1 MRQKY
6 LIPDSKIKKVLDTLI
21 LKSVTTIPWD
31 VKLCIKNIL
40 KEETSGSM
48 AQKSIKATFENL
60 LLCEKESL
68 LACPDTGYPLFY
80 FRIGNNILPEKAFT
94 SLYDRCCCAVRQA
107 TKNNRLRKTMVH
119 PITRY
124 NPGTNVLQFL
134 PKVEFKF
141 SPHIEYMEITF
152 VPKGGGSEIFGTFY
166 RMMTPVDGLKGI
178 KKFVIDSA
186 ARAMETGKSCPPN
199 LIGIGIGGTADLC
212 MKMAKE
218 SALLRPVGSRHP
230 EKLIA
235 DMEESLKED
244 INSLGIGSMG
254 LGGKFSLL
262 DLHIEYAASHTAAL
276 PVAFNCQCS
285 VCRRATA
292 RIYTNGKVDMLDYP
306 DWFERGENDKTTNVT
321 PGYKNNS
328 QS

>member
-1 MRQKY
+1 MAKKKNIISDMQMRE
-6 LIPDSKIKKVLDTLI
+6 VLDNLI
-21 LKSVTTIPWD
+21 ARSVTVIPED
-31 VKLCIKNIL
+31 VNDCLNDIL
-40 KEETSGSM
+40 GKELPGSM
-48 AQKSIKATFENL
+48 AEKSMKATLENL
-60 LLCEKESL
+60 ELCKRESL

-80 FRIGNNILPEKAFT
+80 FRVGEGIFPEKGL
-94 SLYDRCCCAVRQA
+94 SSIYDLCRCSVKNA
-107 TKNNRLRKTMVH
+107 TENNRLRKTMVH
-119 PITRY
+119 PLTRH

-134 PKVEFKF
+134 PKVEIKF
-141 SPHIEYMEITF
+141 SRGIDYIEATF

-166 RMMTPVDGLKGI
+166 RMITPVDGLKGI
-178 KKFVIDSA
+178 EKFIIDSSM
-186 ARAMETGKSCPPN
+186 RAMESGKSCPPN

-212 MKMAKE
+212 MKLAKE

-235 DMEESLKED
+235 DMEISLRDD

-254 LGGKFSLL
+254 TGGKTSLL

-292 RIYTNGKVDMLDYP
+292 RIYPGGIVEMLDCP
-306 DWFERGENDKTTNVT
+306 DWFERGEI
-321 PGYKNNS
+321 
-328 QS
+328 